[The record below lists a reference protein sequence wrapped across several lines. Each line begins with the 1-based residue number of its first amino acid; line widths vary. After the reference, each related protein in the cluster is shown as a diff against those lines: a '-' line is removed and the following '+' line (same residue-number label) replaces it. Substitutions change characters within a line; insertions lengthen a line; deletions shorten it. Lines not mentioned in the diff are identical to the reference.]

1 MTAPM
6 PVRVMVTPVWDEVAL
21 DLAPETPVVDLK
33 RQALGRALVAGDPDD
48 YLVKYRGAQLIEET
62 KSLAEHGVVA
72 NAALIV
78 LPRRRR
84 PVR

>member
-1 MTAPM
+1 MNAI
-6 PVRVMVTPVWDEVAL
+6 PVRVMVEDAWDQVTL
-21 DLAPETPVVDLK
+21 DLLPAATISDAK
-33 RQALGRALVAGDPDD
+33 QRALALTHTRGASGD
-48 YLVKYRGAQLIEET
+48 YLVKFRGAELLDESRT
-62 KSLAEHGVVA
+62 LAEAGVPA

>member
-1 MTAPM
+1 MSTLPL
-6 PVRVMVTPVWDEVAL
+6 RIMVQEAWDQVSLSLPSATSVGEV
-21 DLAPETPVVDLK
+21 K
-33 RQALGRALVAGDPDD
+33 QRALALTHTVRAPGE
-48 YLVKYRGAQLIEET
+48 YLVKYRGAELVDEGR
-62 KSLAEHGVVA
+62 SLAEHGVVH

>member
-1 MTAPM
+1 VNPI
-6 PVRVMVTPVWDEVAL
+6 PVRVMVEDAWDQVRI
-21 DLAPETPVVDLK
+21 DLHPSASIADAK
-33 RQALGRALVAGDPDD
+33 RRALALTRTKGMPED
-48 YLVKYRGAQLIEET
+48 YMVKFRGAELFDEGR
-62 KSLAEHGVVA
+62 SLAETGVVA

>member
-1 MTAPM
+1 MTAI
-6 PVRVMVTPVWDEVAL
+6 PVRVMVEDAWDQVTIELSPSAPIREAKQRAL
-21 DLAPETPVVDLK
+21 
-33 RQALGRALVAGDPDD
+33 ALTHRGRAAED
-48 YLVKYRGAQLIEET
+48 YLVKYRGAELFDEST
-62 KSLAEHGVVA
+62 SLSAAGIIA

>member
-1 MTAPM
+1 MSAI
-6 PVRVMVTPVWDEVAL
+6 PVRVMVEDAWDQVTLELPPAAPVREA
-21 DLAPETPVVDLK
+21 K
-33 RQALGRALVAGDPDD
+33 QRALALTHTAGRPEE
-48 YLVKYRGAQLIEET
+48 YLVKFRGAELFDES
-62 KSLAEHGVVA
+62 KSLTDAGVVA